1 MQEKIEPI
9 ELRICRIPLTR
20 TSSLKSAESA
30 HGTSTVQEGNDAY
43 RVAISG
49 SYGGM
54 NLGDEA
60 ILEAITMQLRAT
72 LRVEI
77 TVFTRDPDDTRARHQ
92 VDRAVAI
99 RDMSREEARA
109 EIERLDLL
117 ILGGGGILYDR
128 DAEIYLREVV
138 LANEMGIPVMVYA
151 ISAGPLTVPSVR
163 EQVLSALDGVAL
175 VTVRD
180 RQGQRLLEEVGL
192 HREILVTADPA
203 LLLEAEPLPEDA
215 LRNEGLNPDK
225 RLIGLSVREPG
236 PAAPD
241 IDVAHYHA
249 LLANAADFM
258 IDRLDADIVFVPMER
273 RKMDLQHSHAV
284 IAAMQGAERAT
295 VLKGEYTVRQ
305 LIALIGHFQ
314 FAVGMRLHFLI
325 FAALAHVPFVALP
338 YASKVTGLIEDLEM
352 EMPPISDVNT
362 GRLIATIDRSWDHRD
377 EIRTGIE
384 RLLPGLQMRAR
395 ETHAHLTEL
404 LTRNRAATR
413 PHS

>member
-1 MQEKIEPI
+1 MKA
-9 ELRICRIPLTR
+9 
-20 TSSLKSAESA
+20 AESEHDTTA
-30 HGTSTVQEGNDAY
+30 VQEANDVY
-43 RVAISG
+43 CVAISG
-49 SYGGM
+49 SYGGI

-60 ILEAITMQLRAT
+60 ILEAITMQLRET
-72 LRVEI
+72 LPVEI
-77 TVFTRDPDDTRARHQ
+77 TVFTRDPDDTRARHRI
-92 VDRAVAI
+92 DRAVAI
-99 RDMSREEARA
+99 REMSREEARA
-109 EIERLDLL
+109 EVERLDLL

-151 ISAGPLTVPSVR
+151 VSAGPLTVPSVR
-163 EQVLSALDGVAL
+163 EQVLNALDTVAL

-203 LLLEAEPLPEDA
+203 LLLEAESLPEDA
-215 LRNEGLNPDK
+215 LKNEGLDPEK

-258 IDRLDADIVFVPMER
+258 IDRLDAEIVFVPMER

-284 IAAMQGAERAT
+284 IAAMHGAERAT

-305 LIALIGHFQ
+305 LIGLIGHFQ

-325 FAALAHVPFVALP
+325 FAALARVPFVALP

-377 EIRTGIE
+377 EIRAGIE
-384 RLLPGLQMRAR
+384 RLLPGLQERAR
-395 ETHAHLTEL
+395 ETHTRLTEL
-404 LTRNRAATR
+404 LKRNRAATR
-413 PHS
+413 PYS